1 MMPLMETINPLMDA
15 LHERLTRRP
24 SKALILSL
32 AREAMADTKVLDALF
47 LLIYRGEEPC
57 RWRAAWVI
65 SKVSEQCAELVAS
78 QRSQIVREIM
88 ALDASSGLQ
97 RLLLGIYYNMP
108 EADELD
114 VEFFNFL
121 LDRMGCLQSPPGVQ
135 ALAVKVAARMSRIDD
150 ALYEEFLCIL
160 RNMELGYYSAG
171 VRAAVRNCLKY
182 KSKVK

>member
-1 MMPLMETINPLMDA
+1 METSNPLIDA
-15 LHERLTRRP
+15 LHERLSGRP
-24 SKALILSL
+24 SKALTLSL
-32 AREAMADTKVLDALF
+32 AREAMIDAEVLGALF
-47 LLIYRGEEPC
+47 LLIYKGEEPC

-65 SKVSEQCAELVAS
+65 SKVSEQCAALVVD

-88 ALDASSGLQ
+88 ALDVSSGLQ

-108 EADELD
+108 EAEELD

-121 LDRMGCLQSPPGVQ
+121 LDRMGRLQSPPGVQ
-135 ALAVKVAARMSRIDD
+135 ALTIKVAARMSRIDD

-160 RNMELGYYSAG
+160 RNMELEYYSPG
-171 VRAAVRNCLKY
+171 VRAAVRNCLKH

>member
-1 MMPLMETINPLMDA
+1 METLNPLIDA
-15 LHERLTRRP
+15 LHERLSGRP
-24 SKALILSL
+24 SKALTLSL
-32 AREAMADTKVLDALF
+32 AREAMIDAEVLGALF
-47 LLIYRGEEPC
+47 LLIYKGEEPC

-65 SKVSEQCAELVAS
+65 SKVSEQCAALVVD

-108 EADELD
+108 EAEGLD

-121 LDRMGCLQSPPGVQ
+121 LDRMGCLQSPPGVL
-135 ALAVKVAARMSRIDD
+135 ALAIKVAARMSRIDD
-150 ALYEEFLCIL
+150 ALYEEVLCIL
-160 RNMELGYYSAG
+160 RNMELEYYSPG
-171 VRAAVRNCLKY
+171 VRAVVRNCLKQ